1 MTNDFYQAMLDTSL
15 NCGIKILSDDFCCKL
30 LAWLCMFG
38 GEKEATT
45 QNNKMRTEILYAQ
58 KRLNIYGGEVVNK
71 DLLPLLKQRMKE
83 CGIGG
88 EPRLPEWIGEIDGR
102 YNFKTKLGSGV

>member
-1 MTNDFYQAMLDTSL
+1 MTTNDFYQAMLDTSL

-45 QNNKMRTEILYAQ
+45 QNKKMRAEILYAQ
-58 KRLNIYGGEVVNK
+58 KKIKHIRRRSCQQSVTSTFKTADERMWYGG
-71 DLLPLLKQRMKE
+71 
-83 CGIGG
+83 
-88 EPRLPEWIGEIDGR
+88 
-102 YNFKTKLGSGV
+102 